1 MGRAFGSA
9 LLRQD
14 AVGHPGMGVTGKP
27 GAEALNQPGV
37 GISQLGRLAEPVT
50 PRKAVK
56 RKATTGGAEFDALRP
71 QAGLQVVPA
80 GGMGEVL
87 GETRAQGRE
96 ELLIRPDR
104 RLRALR
110 FIADAIGDH
119 LAHDLTGGHVAPPR
133 QVIDHAQHVGGQFQV
148 QGDHL
153 HPVSLQDQG

>member
-27 GAEALNQPGV
+27 GAEPLNQPGV
-37 GISQLGRLAEPVT
+37 GI
-50 PRKAVK
+50 
-56 RKATTGGAEFDALRP
+56 P
-71 QAGLQVVPA
+71 Q
-80 GGMGEVL
+80 
-87 GETRAQGRE
+87 
-96 ELLIRPDR
+96 LIRPDR
-104 RLRALR
+104 SLRALR
-110 FIADAIGDH
+110 FIAEAIGDH

-153 HPVSLQDQG
+153 HPVSLRDQG